1 VTPWDRRLLL
11 ALAAALLLMLALAL
25 HPGTDVGPTG
35 EGITGRPRNVEV
47 DLLRRRILAGEL
59 SDKEAMYYR

>member
-1 VTPWDRRLLL
+1 VTPWDKRLLL

-25 HPGTDVGPTG
+25 RPGTDAGSAG
-35 EGITGRPRNVEV
+35 DGITGRPRNVDV

-59 SDKEAMYYR
+59 TEKEAMYYR